1 VSVPD
6 PPVRFTT
13 RSVLPVSS
21 VIRGVPDTVTVSEK
35 TTWMLIVEPTPYVS
49 ATAVD
54 VTLTTLGAVESIV
67 TDVPDTDEKLPA
79 ASTAY
84 ATYVPSIN
92 PVAANDVAVLAEAID
107 T

>member
-1 VSVPD
+1 M
-6 PPVRFTT
+6 
-13 RSVLPVSS
+13 
-21 VIRGVPDTVTVSEK
+21 VTV
-35 TTWMLIVEPTPYVS
+35 
-49 ATAVD
+49 
-54 VTLTTLGAVESIV
+54 GAVESIV